1 MYLLIFS
8 FEWNHTTLHEL
19 IQTLTN
25 PFLDVIQSYDLLMER
40 RVHFEEREFNNFFII
55 IPLPLSRSN
64 VSENIAA
71 FSTSGKDL
79 RRFRTVLRFI
89 SLIFKRTRTQE
100 ILQLVEELI
109 ANPERKKDTLIFTEG
124 YLFVK
129 TSFRHETI
137 PRVKEDL
144 FAEEKLDLNEL
155 YDGAI

>member
-1 MYLLIFS
+1 M
-8 FEWNHTTLHEL
+8 
-19 IQTLTN
+19 
-25 PFLDVIQSYDLLMER
+25 
-40 RVHFEEREFNNFFII
+40 HFEEREFNNFFII